1 MPAVQVSP
9 SASLTALFRQQKLL
23 LTAVEDMLASREHQ
37 RKDVKEPPDAPPS
50 GLSLDGREHQCC
62 VLEMSLVAMQPTMLR
77 QHGMHHLHKCK
88 P

>member
-1 MPAVQVSP
+1 MPAVH
-9 SASLTALFRQQKLL
+9 ASLTALFRQQKLL

-37 RKDVKEPPDAPPS
+37 RKDVKAPPS